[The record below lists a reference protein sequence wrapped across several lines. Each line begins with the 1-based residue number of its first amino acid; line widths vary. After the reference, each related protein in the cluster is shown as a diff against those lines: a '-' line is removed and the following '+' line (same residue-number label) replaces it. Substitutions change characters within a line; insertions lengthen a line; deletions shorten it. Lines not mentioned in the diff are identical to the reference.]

1 MKIKMKSL
9 PYEEVMALPR
19 PPHKKPRKPSF
30 LIRSA
35 ARVAAIPSLLSTH
48 TRIID
53 KRTEKDQ
60 PALVL
65 MNHSCFLDLKIA
77 FKIFYPHPV
86 FIVAANDALVGKDR
100 LMRSLGCI
108 PTQKYVTDMSL
119 IRDLKHALGML
130 KTDVLMFPEAGYSFD
145 GRPGS
150 LPMKM
155 GGLFKLLDAPV
166 VTVIT
171 RGAFSRDPL
180 YNGLRLRRVRVSA
193 EVSTLVTREE
203 VRTLSAEELDHRL
216 HEVFDFD
223 AFAWQRDNGVRIDA
237 PTRAEG
243 LHRILYKCPV
253 CLAEGR
259 MRGEGTT
266 LTCTACGKVWRMDE
280 LGRLSAKA
288 GETAF
293 SHIPDWY
300 AWERSCVREAVADG
314 TYRLDTPVRIAMIVD
329 HKAVYDVGEG
339 RLVHDAEGFHLT
351 GAEGAL
357 DYRQSPAASHTVNA
371 DFFWY
376 EMGDVV
382 GIGNREALY
391 YCFPLAEG
399 DGPVPPVAKIKL
411 AAEELYRAAMAQ
423 KRR

>member
-1 MKIKMKSL
+1 MKIKMKPM
-9 PYEEVMALPR
+9 PYEKVMALPR
-19 PPHKKPRKPSF
+19 PPHRKPRRPSF
-30 LIRSA
+30 LIRSV
-35 ARVAAIPSLLSTH
+35 ARVASIPSLISTH

-53 KRTEKDQ
+53 KRTDKDS

-65 MNHSCFLDLKIA
+65 MNHSCFLDMKIA
-77 FKIFYPHPV
+77 FKIFYPRPV
-86 FIVAANDALVGKDR
+86 FIVASNDAMMGKDL
-100 LMRSLGCI
+100 LMRLLGCI

-119 IRDLKHALGML
+119 IRDLKHALGKL
-130 KTDVLMFPEAGYSFD
+130 GTDVLMFPEAGYSFD
-145 GRPGS
+145 GRRGS

-155 GGLFKLLDAPV
+155 GGLFKLLDVPV

-193 EVSTLVTREE
+193 EVTTLATLEE
-203 VRTLSAEELDHRL
+203 VRTLSVEELDRRL
-216 HEVFDFD
+216 EEAFDFD
-223 AFAWQRDNGVRIDA
+223 AFAWQRDNGVRIDT

-243 LHRILYKCPV
+243 LHRILYRCPA
-253 CLAEGR
+253 CQSEGH
-259 MRGEGTT
+259 MKGEGTT
-266 LTCTACGKVWRMDE
+266 LTCTACGKVYYMDE
-280 LGRLSAKA
+280 LGQLKA
-288 GETAF
+288 EEGETEF

-300 AWERSCVREAVADG
+300 AWERACVREAVADG
-314 TYRLDTPVRIAMIVD
+314 SYRLDTPVRIAMIVD

-339 RLVHDAEGFHLT
+339 RLVHDAEGFCLT
-351 GAEGAL
+351 GANGTFT
-357 DYRQSPAASHTVNA
+357 YRQSPAASHTVNA

-376 EMGDVV
+376 EIGDVV
-382 GIGNREALY
+382 GIGNRDALY

-411 AAEELYRAAMAQ
+411 AAEEMYRVAMAQ